1 MKSLFISA
9 IFAGLLCA
17 NTVMAQ
23 TPEPSLDAA
32 KRKEIVNDLASKLKS
47 EYAFAETGS
56 KMAAALREKLKS
68 NAYDNVTSVNEFAR
82 ILTED
87 LHAVAHDKHLRVTF
101 SMRPLIKEAPDSLPP
116 NAIERMRKMNGAIKK
131 LEILDGNIGYM
142 RINAVPLLAA
152 SKDAISAAFAFLRNT
167 DALILDN
174 RGNGG
179 GDPNTVAWYM
189 SYLSECAPYVVNT
202 FHHRKGNRI
211 EEFKTTDLG
220 ELSYGTKKPVFV
232 LTSPNT
238 FSGGEELTYNIQVSK
253 RGVIVGAVTGGGA
266 NPTNLVQLVH
276 QFRASIPF
284 GYAVNPITGSNW
296 EGVGVKPDIEVPPEQ
311 ALEEAHLLAVNQL
324 RKDVSDPM
332 SRSSLDAI
340 AMKIE
345 LGRSAAQ
352 GGESVIKQEQIIGTY
367 TSTLPIP
374 PLTIVARD
382 GNLYQIVPGNPEA
395 RLVSVGPN
403 RYKLEDFPDGFFS
416 NFSIKDG
423 KLQLLLEQPQGS
435 ILLEKQ

>member
-1 MKSLFISA
+1 MKSLIISA
-9 IFAGLLCA
+9 IFASLLCA

-23 TPEPSLDAA
+23 TPEPSLNAA
-32 KRKEIVNDLASKLKS
+32 KRKEIVNDLASKLIS
-47 EYAFAETGS
+47 DYAVAETGS
-56 KMAAALREKLKS
+56 KMAAALREKLES
-68 NAYDNVTSVNEFAR
+68 NAYDNVNSVNEFAR

-87 LHAVAHDKHLRVTF
+87 LRAVSHDKHLRVMF
-101 SMRPLIKEAPDSLPP
+101 SGRPLPKAAPGPP
-116 NAIERMRKMNGAIKK
+116 PPDAIERMRKMNGAIKK

-189 SYLSECAPYVVNT
+189 SYLSEGASYIVNT
-202 FHHRKGNRI
+202 FHHRKENRI
-211 EEFKTTDLG
+211 QEFKTTDLG
-220 ELSYGTKKPVFV
+220 ELSYGAKKPAFV

-238 FSGGEELTYNIQVSK
+238 FSGGEELTYNIQASK

-266 NPTNLVQLVH
+266 NPTTMVQLAH
-276 QFRASIPF
+276 QFQASIPF

-296 EGVGVKPDIEVPPEQ
+296 EGVGVKPDVEVPPEQ
-311 ALEEAHLLAVNQL
+311 ALIEAHLLAVNQL
-324 RKDVSDPM
+324 RKDLSDPM
-332 SRSSLDAI
+332 SRASLDAI

-352 GGESVIKQEQIIGTY
+352 GGERVINQEQLVGTY
-367 TSTLPIP
+367 ESALPIP

-382 GNLYQIVPGNPEA
+382 GNLYQIVPGNPES

-403 RYKLEDFPDGFFS
+403 RYKLDGLPGDFFS
-416 NFSIKDG
+416 NFIIKEG
-423 KLQLLLEQPQGS
+423 KIKLLLEQPQGS

>member
-23 TPEPSLDAA
+23 TPEPTLDAA
-32 KRKEIVNDLASKLKS
+32 KREEIVNDLASKLIS
-47 EYAFAETGS
+47 DYAVEETGS
-56 KMAAALREKLKS
+56 KMAAALREKLES

-82 ILTED
+82 ILMED
-87 LHAVAHDKHLRVTF
+87 LRAVSHDKHLRMMF
-101 SMRPLIKEAPDSLPP
+101 SARPLPKAAPGPP
-116 NAIERMRKMNGAIKK
+116 PPAAIERMRKMNGAINK

-142 RINAVPLLAA
+142 RVNGVPVLAA
-152 SKDAISAAFAFLRNT
+152 SKDAISAAFAFLHNT

-189 SYLSECAPYVVNT
+189 SYLSEGAPYVVNT
-202 FHHRKGNRI
+202 FHHRKENRV

-220 ELSYGTKKPVFV
+220 ELSYGAKKPVYV

-266 NPTNLVQLVH
+266 NPTTMVQLVH
-276 QFRASIPF
+276 QFQASIPF

-296 EGVGVKPDIEVPPEQ
+296 EGTGVKPDVEVPPEQ
-311 ALEEAHLLAVNQL
+311 ALTEAHLLAVNQL
-324 RKDVSDPM
+324 RKDLSDPM
-332 SRSSLDAI
+332 SKASLDAI

-345 LGRSAAQ
+345 IGRSTAQ
-352 GGESVIKQEQIIGTY
+352 GEESAIEQEQIIGTY

-382 GNLYQIVPGNPEA
+382 GSLYLIVPGNPEA

-403 RYKLEDFPDGFFS
+403 RYKLDGLPGDFFS
-416 NFSIKDG
+416 NFIIKEG
-423 KLQLLLEQPQGS
+423 KVKFLLEQPQGA

>member
-9 IFAGLLCA
+9 LFAGLLCTH
-17 NTVMAQ
+17 TVMAQ

-32 KRKEIVNDLASKLKS
+32 KREEIVNDLASKLTS
-47 EYAFAETGS
+47 DYAIEETGS
-56 KMAAALREKLKS
+56 KMAAALREKLES
-68 NAYDNVTSVNEFAR
+68 NAYDNITSVNELAR

-87 LHAVAHDKHLRVTF
+87 LYAVAHDKHLRVTF
-101 SMRPLIKEAPDSLPP
+101 SARPLPKPANDSMPPD
-116 NAIERMRKMNGAIKK
+116 AIERMRKMNGAIKK

-142 RINAVPLLAA
+142 RVNAVPLFAA

-189 SYLSECAPYVVNT
+189 SYLSEGAPYVVNT
-202 FHHRKGNRI
+202 FHHRKENRI
-211 EEFKTTDLG
+211 QEFKTTDLG
-220 ELSYGTKKPVFV
+220 ERSYGTKKPVFV

-238 FSGGEELTYNIQVSK
+238 FSGGEELTYNIQASK

-266 NPTNLVQLVH
+266 NPVTMVQLAH
-276 QFRASIPF
+276 QFQASIPF
-284 GYAVNPITGSNW
+284 GYALNPITGSNW

-311 ALEEAHLLAVNQL
+311 ALIEAHLLAVNQL

-332 SRSSLDAI
+332 SRASLDAI
-340 AMKIE
+340 AMKLE
-345 LGRSAAQ
+345 LERSAAQ
-352 GGESVIKQEQIIGTY
+352 GGESVINEEQLVGTY
-367 TSTLPIP
+367 ASTLPIP
-374 PLTIVARD
+374 PLMIVARD

-403 RYKLEDFPDGFFS
+403 RYKLDGLPNGFSS
-416 NFSIKDG
+416 NFTIKEG
-423 KLQLLLEQPQGS
+423 KIQLLLEQPQGS